1 MTGPDIS
8 IIEDA
13 RALSRNLGINVAH
26 IVEQRDDAQRECEA
40 WKQRAL
46 KAEAL
51 VHELRMR
58 EARNESN

>member
-26 IVEQRDDAQRECEA
+26 IIETRDDAMREAEA

-46 KAEAL
+46 KAEKL
-51 VHELRMR
+51 LSEMKR
-58 EARNESN
+58 EALQ